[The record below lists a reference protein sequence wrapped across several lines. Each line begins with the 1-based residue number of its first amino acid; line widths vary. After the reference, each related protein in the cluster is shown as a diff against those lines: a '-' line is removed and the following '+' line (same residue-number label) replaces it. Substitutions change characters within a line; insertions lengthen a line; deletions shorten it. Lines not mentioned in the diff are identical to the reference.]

1 MAISSN
7 KIKLKMLVENNRKW
21 PLIIGGATAN
31 DFSKPAVMPATIS
44 PWDLNTG
51 QWVAELETMGR
62 GREFVQMVIAG
73 MDKLT
78 PDEQLKFVRIVKDRR
93 AGMYKFP
100 ANVQIIIPVADVSR
114 VCREIQKLSLIYNV

>member
-1 MAISSN
+1 MAISSK

-31 DFSKPAVMPATIS
+31 DFSKSAVMPATIS
-44 PWDLNTG
+44 ERDLHTG

-73 MDKLT
+73 MDKLA
-78 PDEQLKFVRIVKDRR
+78 PDEQLKFVCIVKDRR

>member
-1 MAISSN
+1 MAISSK

-31 DFSKPAVMPATIS
+31 DFSKSAVMPATIS
-44 PWDLNTG
+44 DRDLHTG

-73 MDKLT
+73 MDKLF